1 MTKIFSYLGLNTCK
15 AEKNSRLKACSH
27 EASIWWYLQKTPEK
41 TDTRYPLGRGRCL
54 AGSEET
60 PEERGQSAR
69 CPRPWPLAECGRP
82 PWAGEEGSGVGTR
95 GGGGTP
101 PPSFAWDWGSAAGGA
116 GPAAPGWAR
125 ARMGGRG
132 AERCAAL
139 RGAAGKGRG
148 GQLWLG
154 RAEGRWQNL
163 RARWE
168 AQRQGG
174 RGART
179 AAAEERGDVW
189 RPRVRPPPP
198 PPAVDTAETAQPA
211 GAPAATA
218 TLRAGGS
225 VEAKM
230 GASRSAFGKIR
241 VNPSKQ
247 AQGPE
252 KPQVCRTINPPLWL

>member
-1 MTKIFSYLGLNTCK
+1 MESATVFIPSMRAAAAGWGRGERGRNAGWRRNPSTLLRPGLGLCGK
-15 AEKNSRLKACSH
+15 RRGARSPRLGPG
-27 EASIWWYLQKTPEK
+27 E
-41 TDTRYPLGRGRCL
+41 DGR
-54 AGSEET
+54 A
-60 PEERGQSAR
+60 
-69 CPRPWPLAECGRP
+69 
-82 PWAGEEGSGVGTR
+82 
-95 GGGGTP
+95 GGG
-101 PPSFAWDWGSAAGGA
+101 AL
-116 GPAAPGWAR
+116 
-125 ARMGGRG
+125 
-132 AERCAAL
+132 RCAAL

-168 AQRQGG
+168 AQPHGG

-179 AAAEERGDVW
+179 AAAEELGDVW

-241 VNPSKQ
+241 LNPSKQ

-252 KPQVCRTINPPLWL
+252 KPQMEKLSAKRLQHP

>member
-1 MTKIFSYLGLNTCK
+1 ME
-15 AEKNSRLKACSH
+15 AEPLHPPSPGTGDPRQ
-27 EASIWWYLQKTPEK
+27 EARGPQP
-41 TDTRYPLGRGRCL
+41 PAGPGRG
-54 AGSEET
+54 
-60 PEERGQSAR
+60 
-69 CPRPWPLAECGRP
+69 
-82 PWAGEEGSGVGTR
+82 WA
-95 GGGGTP
+95 
-101 PPSFAWDWGSAAGGA
+101 
-116 GPAAPGWAR
+116 
-125 ARMGGRG
+125 GGRG

-174 RGART
+174 RRART

-252 KPQVCRTINPPLWL
+252 KPQMEKLSAKRLQHP